1 VNINKQTIKLY
12 KELSGQIPQLVL
24 YREVFGMTE
33 GEAQATFN
41 RLVEEQIMLDHR
53 VLAIHVQKA
62 RNDARR
68 KCGFREKNDEVKPMP
83 TTSLMHLMGLG
94 QTPQEPEQ
102 EEEEL

>member
-41 RLVEEQIMLDHR
+41 RLVKEQIMLDHR
-53 VLAIHVQKA
+53 VEAFTCRKLGMMPGANA
-62 RNDARR
+62 ALGRR
-68 KCGFREKNDEVKPMP
+68 
-83 TTSLMHLMGLG
+83 TTR
-94 QTPQEPEQ
+94 
-102 EEEEL
+102 